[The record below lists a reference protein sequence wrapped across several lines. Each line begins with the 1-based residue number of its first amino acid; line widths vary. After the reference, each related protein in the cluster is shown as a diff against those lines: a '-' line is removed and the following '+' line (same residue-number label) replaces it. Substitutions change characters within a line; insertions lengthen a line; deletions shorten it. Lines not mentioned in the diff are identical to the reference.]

1 MPNNILEV
9 KNLKKVYG
17 KGKKATQALGGI
29 SFDVAEGEIFG
40 ILGPNGAGKS
50 TTLHILIGLLT
61 PSSGSV
67 QIFGKNFFEHE
78 EEIKTKMNIATAYA
92 ELAQNLT
99 VYQNLKVF
107 AHLYGVKDYKNK
119 IENLLEQFQIM
130 DLKNERIDRLSAGQ
144 KTRINLCKSLINDP
158 EFLLLDE
165 PTASLDPAIAAHVR
179 TMFREIQ
186 KERKLTIIFTS
197 HNMPEVEQMCD
208 RVALLNKGSIY
219 KIDTPKNLQKFLE
232 VPSMEEVFIK
242 LASGDLTNEE
252 HND

>member
-1 MPNNILEV
+1 MPEILEV
-9 KNLKKVYG
+9 QNLRKVYK
-17 KGKKATQALGGI
+17 KGRVSTEALRGI
-29 SFDVAEGEIFG
+29 SFDVKEGEIFG

-67 QIFGKNFFEHE
+67 SIFGKNFFEHE
-78 EEIKTKMNIATAYA
+78 EEIKSKMNIATAYA

-107 AHLYGVKDYKNK
+107 AHLYGVKNYRTK
-119 IENLLEQFQIM
+119 IEGLLEQFQIT
-130 DLKNERIDRLSAGQ
+130 DLRDERIDRLSAGQ

-179 TMFREIQ
+179 SMFVEIQ
-186 KERKLTIIFTS
+186 KKRRLTIIFTS

-208 RVALLNKGSIY
+208 RVALLNKGRIY
-219 KIDTPKNLQKFLE
+219 KIDTPENLQKFLE

>member
-1 MPNNILEV
+1 METKILEV
-9 KNLKKVYG
+9 KNLKKVYN
-17 KGKKATQALGGI
+17 KGKTSTQALADI
-29 SFDVAEGEIFG
+29 SFDVTEGEIFG

-67 QIFGKNFFEHE
+67 KIFGKNFFEHE

-107 AHLYGVKDYKNK
+107 AHLYGVKNYKKK
-119 IENLLEQFQIM
+119 IEDLLEQFQIT
-130 DLKNERIDRLSAGQ
+130 DLRDERIDRLSAGQ

-179 TMFREIQ
+179 AMFLEIQ
-186 KERKLTIIFTS
+186 KKRKLTIIFTS

-208 RVALLNKGSIY
+208 RVALLNKGKIY

-232 VPSMEEVFIK
+232 VPTMEEVFIK